1 MWPAFT
7 TPCIGCD
14 LPHCWQRYSKPEID
28 ARKRYR
34 DIRSVVTQDVG
45 YQNEN
50 HCTPRSS
57 VLRSRG
63 FHDENLSDLHAT
75 KEGLVFGIRRNC
87 PLFVISNA
95 TRASPIF
102 HVAASFIIS
111 FFCESSMSAS
121 HQRTPSYSQLPHRHF
136 LPPGLTVV
144 QSAGYHGPIPRHS
157 YLRRTIVACTTN
169 VRPSRMC
176 YTIQHS
182 AIVLAIAVFTAEL
195 MTYTSITAF

>member
-45 YQNEN
+45 YHNEN

-87 PLFVISNA
+87 PLFVISDA

-111 FFCESSMSAS
+111 FYRESSMSAS
-121 HQRTPSYSQLPHRHF
+121 HQRTPAKLLPVTSQAFLATCLDRCSVGWLLRADFPTF
-136 LPPGLTVV
+136 LPAWNNHSLYDRCMVIPDVLYY
-144 QSAGYHGPIPRHS
+144 SA
-157 YLRRTIVACTTN
+157 LRDCLGDG
-169 VRPSRMC
+169 C
-176 YTIQHS
+176 LY
-182 AIVLAIAVFTAEL
+182 
-195 MTYTSITAF
+195 Y